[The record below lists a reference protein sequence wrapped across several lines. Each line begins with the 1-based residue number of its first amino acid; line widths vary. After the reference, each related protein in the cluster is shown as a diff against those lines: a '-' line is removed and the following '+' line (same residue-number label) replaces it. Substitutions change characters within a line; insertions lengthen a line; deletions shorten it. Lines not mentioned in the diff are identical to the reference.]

1 MERVRL
7 NKKQIQRIYD
17 VYFFE
22 DWERI
27 EQAEF
32 DREKNMLY
40 VTYFDKKDS
49 TTATY
54 EPNISE
60 PEDTAKI
67 FYILEG
73 KEWK

>member
-1 MERVRL
+1 MARLKL
-7 NKKQIQRIYD
+7 NKQQIKRLYD

-22 DWERI
+22 EWEII

-32 DREKNMLY
+32 DREQNKLFI
-40 VTYFDKKDS
+40 TYFDKKDS

-73 KEWK
+73 KVWK